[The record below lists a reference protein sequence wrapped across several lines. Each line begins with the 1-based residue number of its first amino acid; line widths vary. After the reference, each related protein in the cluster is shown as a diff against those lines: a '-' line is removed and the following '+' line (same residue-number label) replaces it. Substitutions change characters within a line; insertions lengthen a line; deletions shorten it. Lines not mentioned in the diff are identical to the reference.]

1 MSKLVPYNYVEHK
14 DTGEAAFK
22 ISEGKF
28 MGLVWNYQKVKL
40 PVIDNE
46 GNPIDLEEANQLPLT
61 FEYEVL
67 YNPTTED
74 LTSGELGEVLGDIL
88 MDVIQEGLNHDGVEF
103 NYENRDNDTNE
114 SNI

>member
-1 MSKLVPYNYVEHK
+1 MSKFVPYHYVEHK
-14 DTGEAAFK
+14 ETEEGAFK
-22 ISEGKF
+22 ISEGKY
-28 MGLVWNYQKVKL
+28 MGLVWNYKKVKL
-40 PVIDNE
+40 PVIDDE

-74 LTSGELGEVLGDIL
+74 LTTGELGEVLGDIL
-88 MDVIQEGLNHDGVEF
+88 INVIQEGLNHESIEF
-103 NYENRDNDTNE
+103 NYENRNDNTDE